1 MSELFYILVGVASVL
16 AAGCFC
22 VILFV
27 ALLAL
32 INGTKEI
39 MKKEREGKH
48 E

>member
-1 MSELFYILVGVASVL
+1 MNELFYTLLGVASVL
-16 AAGCFC
+16 AAGCFY

-39 MKKEREGKH
+39 MKKEREDKH